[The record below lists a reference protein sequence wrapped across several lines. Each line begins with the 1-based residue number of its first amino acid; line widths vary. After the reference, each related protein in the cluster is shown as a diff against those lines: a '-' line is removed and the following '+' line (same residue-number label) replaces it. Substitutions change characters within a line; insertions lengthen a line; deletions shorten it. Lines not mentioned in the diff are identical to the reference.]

1 MQGVGASDMRPITI
15 TYETTPFA
23 PNTII
28 KKGEEYMKL
37 PKDMKLSPHARQ
49 RLIERKDVN
58 MKYNMNNIMR
68 SSVKWYGKD
77 DLIYDCA
84 LYRHCCYTTRK
95 SNQIG
100 YITDG
105 DIEIIYNKGTHVAIT
120 VLEVKDKFKPI
131 TQFIKP
137 ELLRLRE
144 IKKERRKMETELKIC
159 VDCGKEVEEVNTH
172 GVCVRCTR
180 RKANMKARGKAYI
193 RYLDLTDEEKWRID
207 RAIEGQTKRHE
218 KPVEPEPELT
228 VPDNDSYYSS
238 KANATEIEV
247 HPMMKPIQKAFN
259 PLSDQDSFI
268 RILRECGC
276 EIPDESLEDVLD
288 VLTNTDKL
296 KNIFM
301 VIAKSTSQQAM
312 LDLEQALNVVER
324 KLQHDW
330 EFNGFQ
336 EADDIKFKGFLTWRR
351 VLKGAIFFWKK
362 LYQTNTII
370 EMQRAWNAY
379 TQDPNDKILLAGD
392 RIDSTMKRF
401 QITTDSISTIFNTRR
416 PFTRVFYA
424 TDKNVAY
431 NMFKQWM
438 ADRNLH
444 EDPKK
449 TTIVELQND
458 GSEDPRGKEEK

>member
-1 MQGVGASDMRPITI
+1 
-15 TYETTPFA
+15 
-23 PNTII
+23 
-28 KKGEEYMKL
+28 MKL

-49 RLIERKDVN
+49 RLLERKDVD
-58 MKYNMNNIMR
+58 MKYNTSNIMR

-105 DIEIIYNKGTHVAIT
+105 DIEVIYNKGTHVAIT

-137 ELLRLRE
+137 EILRYME
-144 IKKERRKMETELKIC
+144 KKKERRKMKTETNQKIC
-159 VDCGKEVEEVNTH
+159 VDCGKEVEELNSH

-180 RKANMKARGKAYI
+180 RKSNMKARGKAYI
-193 RYLDLTDEEKWRID
+193 RYLDLSDEEKHRID
-207 RAIEGQTKRHE
+207 RAIEGQNKRYE
-218 KPVEPEPELT
+218 KPVEPELT
-228 VPDNDSYYSS
+228 VPDNNTYYSA
-238 KANATEIEV
+238 KANGGEV
-247 HPMMKPIQKAFN
+247 EQHPMMKPIVKKTLD
-259 PLSDQDSFI
+259 PLSDQDNFI
-268 RILRECGC
+268 RILREYGC

-288 VLTNTDKL
+288 VLVNTDKL
-296 KNIFM
+296 KDIFM
-301 VIAKSTSQQAM
+301 TIAKSNSQQAM
-312 LDLEQALNVVER
+312 LDLEQALSVVER

-336 EADDIKFKGFLTWRR
+336 EVDDIKFKGFLTWRR
-351 VLKGAIFFWKK
+351 ILKGAIFFWKK

-379 TQDPNDKILLAGD
+379 TQDPNDKILLAED
-392 RIDSTMKRF
+392 RKIDSTIKRY

-449 TTIVELQND
+449 TTIVELKND
-458 GSEDPRGKEEK
+458 DSKDPKGKEQR

>member
-1 MQGVGASDMRPITI
+1 M
-15 TYETTPFA
+15 E
-23 PNTII
+23 
-28 KKGEEYMKL
+28 L
-37 PKDMKLSPHARQ
+37 PKNMKLSPHARQ
-49 RLIERKDVN
+49 RLLERKDASKRYDVS
-58 MKYNMNNIMR
+58 NIMR
-68 SSVKWYGKD
+68 SNIAWYGKD

-84 LYRHCCYTTRK
+84 LYRHSCYVTRK

-105 DIEIIYNKGTHVAIT
+105 DIEVIYNKGTHVAIT
-120 VLEVKDKFKPI
+120 VLEMKDKFKPI

-137 ELLRLRE
+137 KKLKYEE
-144 IKKERRKMETELKIC
+144 MKKEHVRMKKETELKPKLC
-159 VDCGKEVEEVNTH
+159 TDCGKEVEEVNPD
-172 GVCVRCTR
+172 GVCVRCVR
-180 RKANMKARGKAYI
+180 RKANMKARGKTYV
-193 RYLDLTDEEKWRID
+193 RYLDLSDKEKLRID
-207 RAIEGQTKRHE
+207 RAIEGQNKSHKKST
-218 KPVEPEPELT
+218 EPEQELT
-228 VPDNDSYYSS
+228 VPNNNNYYSS
-238 KANATEIEV
+238 KANGNEV
-247 HPMMKPIQKAFN
+247 EKHPMMKPIKKSLDL
-259 PLSDQDSFI
+259 LSDQDNFVK
-268 RILRECGC
+268 ILRECGC

-288 VLTNTDKL
+288 VLVNTDKL
-296 KNIFM
+296 KDIFM
-301 VIAKSTSQQAM
+301 TIAKSNSQQAM

-330 EFNGFQ
+330 EYNGFR
-336 EADDIKFKGFLTWRR
+336 EVDDIKFKEFLTWRR
-351 VLKGAIFFWKK
+351 RLKGSIFFWKK

-401 QITTDSISTIFNTRR
+401 QITTDSISTIFHTRR

-424 TDKNVAY
+424 IDKDAAY

-458 GSEDPRGKEEK
+458 DGEKPRRKDV

>member
-1 MQGVGASDMRPITI
+1 
-15 TYETTPFA
+15 
-23 PNTII
+23 
-28 KKGEEYMKL
+28 
-37 PKDMKLSPHARQ
+37 
-49 RLIERKDVN
+49 
-58 MKYNMNNIMR
+58 
-68 SSVKWYGKD
+68 
-77 DLIYDCA
+77 
-84 LYRHCCYTTRK
+84 
-95 SNQIG
+95 
-100 YITDG
+100 
-105 DIEIIYNKGTHVAIT
+105 
-120 VLEVKDKFKPI
+120 
-131 TQFIKP
+131 
-137 ELLRLRE
+137 
-144 IKKERRKMETELKIC
+144 
-159 VDCGKEVEEVNTH
+159 
-172 GVCVRCTR
+172 
-180 RKANMKARGKAYI
+180 MKARGKAYI
-193 RYLDLTDEEKWRID
+193 RYLDLSDEEKWRID
-207 RAIEGQTKRHE
+207 RAIEGQNKRHE

-238 KANATEIEV
+238 KANGGEV
-247 HPMMKPIQKAFN
+247 EQHPMMKPIKKALDL
-259 PLSDQDSFI
+259 LSDQDSFI

-288 VLTNTDKL
+288 VLVNTDKL
-296 KNIFM
+296 KDIFM
-301 VIAKSTSQQAM
+301 TIAKSNSQQAM

-330 EFNGFQ
+330 EYNGFQ

-424 TDKNVAY
+424 TDKDVAY

-458 GSEDPRGKEEK
+458 GSEDGREK

>member
-1 MQGVGASDMRPITI
+1 MA
-15 TYETTPFA
+15 
-23 PNTII
+23 
-28 KKGEEYMKL
+28 KL

-49 RLIERKDVN
+49 RLLERKDVDI
-58 MKYNMNNIMR
+58 KYNTNNIMR

-77 DLIYDCA
+77 DLIHDCA

-105 DIEIIYNKGTHVAIT
+105 DIEVIYNKSTHVAIT

-137 ELLRLRE
+137 ELLKQRE
-144 IKKERRKMETELKIC
+144 LKKERKKMETELKPIVC
-159 VDCGKEVEEVNTH
+159 TDCGKEEKVNSN
-172 GVCVRCTR
+172 GICIRCAR
-180 RKANMKARGKAYI
+180 RKANMKSRGREYI
-193 RYLDLTDEEKWRID
+193 RYLDLPEEEKARID
-207 RAIEGQTKRHE
+207 RAIEGQAKRHE
-218 KPVEPEPELT
+218 KLEEPEPELT
-228 VPDNDSYYSS
+228 VPSNEGYYSS
-238 KANATEIEV
+238 KANGEEVAV
-247 HPMMKPIQKAFN
+247 HPMMKPIKNAFD
-259 PLSDQDSFI
+259 PLSDQGGFI
-268 RILRECGC
+268 KILRECGC
-276 EIPDESLEDVLD
+276 EIPEESLEDVLD
-288 VLTNTDKL
+288 VLMNTDKL

-336 EADDIKFKGFLTWRR
+336 ETDDIKFKSFLTWRR

-379 TQDPNDKILLAGD
+379 TQDPNDKILLVGD
-392 RIDSTMKRF
+392 RIDSMMKRF
-401 QITTDSISTIFNTRR
+401 QITTESISTIFNTKR

-424 TDKNVAY
+424 TDKDVAY

-449 TTIVELQND
+449 TTIIELKDD
-458 GSEDPRGKEEK
+458 GSEDGRK

>member
-1 MQGVGASDMRPITI
+1 
-15 TYETTPFA
+15 
-23 PNTII
+23 
-28 KKGEEYMKL
+28 MKL

-49 RLIERKDVN
+49 RLLERKDVD
-58 MKYNMNNIMR
+58 MKYNTSNIMR

-77 DLIYDCA
+77 DLIHDCA

-105 DIEIIYNKGTHVAIT
+105 DIEVIYNKGTHVAIT

-137 ELLRLRE
+137 EILKYRE
-144 IKKERRKMETELKIC
+144 MKKERRKMETETNQKIC
-159 VDCGKEVEEVNTH
+159 ADCGKEVEKLNSH
-172 GVCVRCTR
+172 GVCARCAR
-180 RKANMKARGKAYI
+180 RKSNMKARGKEYV
-193 RYLDLTDEEKWRID
+193 RYLDLSDEEKWRID
-207 RAIEGQTKRHE
+207 RAIEVQNKIHE

-228 VPDNDSYYSS
+228 VPDNNTYYSS
-238 KANATEIEV
+238 KANGSEV
-247 HPMMKPIQKAFN
+247 EQHPMMKPVKKALD
-259 PLSDQDSFI
+259 PLSDQDSFV

-276 EIPDESLEDVLD
+276 EIPEESLEDVLD
-288 VLTNTDKL
+288 VLVNTDKL
-296 KNIFM
+296 KDIFM
-301 VIAKSTSQQAM
+301 TIAKSNSQQAM
-312 LDLEQALNVVER
+312 LDLEQALNAVER

-330 EFNGFQ
+330 EYNGFQ
-336 EADDIKFKGFLTWRR
+336 EADDIKFKSFLTWRR

-392 RIDSTMKRF
+392 RIDSTLKRY
-401 QITTDSISTIFNTRR
+401 QITTESVSTIFNTRR

-424 TDKNVAY
+424 EDEEDAHDMLVKW
-431 NMFKQWM
+431 F
-438 ADRNLH
+438 ADRQLYEN
-444 EDPKK
+444 KAK
-449 TTIVELQND
+449 TIITELKSD
-458 GSEDPRGKEEK
+458 GGSAYEVKVK

>member
-1 MQGVGASDMRPITI
+1 M
-15 TYETTPFA
+15 E
-23 PNTII
+23 
-28 KKGEEYMKL
+28 L
-37 PKDMKLSPHARQ
+37 PKNMKLSPHARQ
-49 RLIERKDVN
+49 RLLERKDASKRYDVS
-58 MKYNMNNIMR
+58 NIMR
-68 SSVKWYGKD
+68 SNIAWYGKD

-84 LYRHCCYTTRK
+84 LYRHSCYVTRK

-105 DIEIIYNKGTHVAIT
+105 DIEVIYNKGTHVAIT
-120 VLEVKDKFKPI
+120 VLEMKDKFNPI

-137 ELLRLRE
+137 KKLKYEE
-144 IKKERRKMETELKIC
+144 MKKEHVRMKKETELKPKLC
-159 VDCGKEVEEVNTH
+159 TDCGKEVEEVNPD
-172 GVCVRCTR
+172 GVCVRCVR
-180 RKANMKARGKAYI
+180 RKANMKARGKTYV
-193 RYLDLTDEEKWRID
+193 RYLDLSDKEKLRID
-207 RAIEGQTKRHE
+207 RAIEGQNKSHK
-218 KPVEPEPELT
+218 KPTEPEQELT
-228 VPDNDSYYSS
+228 VPNNNNYYSS
-238 KANATEIEV
+238 KANGNEV
-247 HPMMKPIQKAFN
+247 EKHPMMKPIKKSLDL
-259 PLSDQDSFI
+259 LSDQDNFVK
-268 RILRECGC
+268 ILRECGC

-288 VLTNTDKL
+288 VLVNTDKL
-296 KNIFM
+296 KDIFM
-301 VIAKSTSQQAM
+301 TIAKSNSQQAM

-330 EFNGFQ
+330 EYNGFR
-336 EADDIKFKGFLTWRR
+336 EVDDIKFKEFLTWRR
-351 VLKGAIFFWKK
+351 RLKGSIFFWKK

-401 QITTDSISTIFNTRR
+401 QITTDSISSIFHTRR

-424 TDKNVAY
+424 IDKDAAY
-431 NMFKQWM
+431 NMFKHWM

-458 GSEDPRGKEEK
+458 DGEKPRRKDV

>member
-1 MQGVGASDMRPITI
+1 MA
-15 TYETTPFA
+15 
-23 PNTII
+23 
-28 KKGEEYMKL
+28 KL
-37 PKDMKLSPHARQ
+37 PKDIKLSPHARE
-49 RLIERKDVN
+49 RLEQRKDMN
-58 MKYNMNNIMR
+58 MKYNTQNIMR

-77 DLIYDCA
+77 DLIHDCA
-84 LYRHCCYTTRK
+84 LYRHCCYTTRQ
-95 SNQIG
+95 SNQVG

-105 DIEIIYNKGTHVAIT
+105 DIEVIYNKGTHVAIT
-120 VLEVKDKFKPI
+120 VLEVKNKFKPI

-137 ELLRLRE
+137 EILKLKYRE
-144 IKKERRKMETELKIC
+144 KKKEQIKMKKETELKPIC
-159 VDCGKEVEEVNTH
+159 TDCGKEVEVNSS
-172 GVCVRCTR
+172 GICVRCAR
-180 RKANMKARGKAYI
+180 RKVNMKARGKEYV
-193 RYLDLTDEEKWRID
+193 RYLDLSEKEQWRID
-207 RAIEGQTKRHE
+207 RAIEGQMKRHE
-218 KPVEPEPELT
+218 KPEEPEPELT
-228 VPDNDSYYSS
+228 VPDNENYYAS
-238 KANATEIEV
+238 KANQTETPV
-247 HPMMKPIQKAFN
+247 HPMMKPVVQLEKVFD
-259 PLSDQDSFI
+259 PLSDQNSFI
-268 RILRECGC
+268 KILRDCGC
-276 EIPDESLEDVLD
+276 EIPEESLEDVLD
-288 VLTNTDKL
+288 VLVNTDKL
-296 KNIFM
+296 KDIFM
-301 VIAKSTSQQAM
+301 TIAKSDSQQAM

-330 EFNGFQ
+330 EYNGFQ
-336 EADDIKFKGFLTWRR
+336 EVDDIKFKGFLTWRR

-424 TDKNVAY
+424 TDKDVAY

-449 TTIVELQND
+449 TTIVELKND
-458 GSEDPRGKEEK
+458 GSEDPRGKEER

>member
-1 MQGVGASDMRPITI
+1 M
-15 TYETTPFA
+15 
-23 PNTII
+23 N
-28 KKGEEYMKL
+28 L
-37 PKDMKLSPHARQ
+37 PKEMKLSPHARQ
-49 RLIERKDVN
+49 RLLERKDADT
-58 MKYNMNNIMR
+58 KYNIHNIMR
-68 SSVKWYGKD
+68 SSIKWYGKD
-77 DLIYDCA
+77 DLILDCA

-105 DIEIIYNKGTHVAIT
+105 DIEVIYNKGTHVAIT
-120 VLEVKDKFKPI
+120 ILEVKDKFKPI

-137 ELLRLRE
+137 KLLKCE
-144 IKKERRKMETELKIC
+144 NEKEKRKMETELKPTLC
-159 VDCGKEVEEVNTH
+159 ADCGKEAKINSAGICEK
-172 GVCVRCTR
+172 CAR
-180 RKANMKARGKAYI
+180 RKANMKSRGREYI
-193 RYLDLTDEEKWRID
+193 RYLDLSEEDRLKID
-207 RAIEGQTKRHE
+207 KAIISQNKRHQ

-228 VPDNDSYYSS
+228 VPDNDNYYSS
-238 KANATEIEV
+238 KANGDEV
-247 HPMMKPIQKAFN
+247 EQRPMIKPIKKASD
-259 PLSDQDSFI
+259 PLSDQNSFI
-268 RILRECGC
+268 NILRECGC

-288 VLTNTDKL
+288 ILVNTDKL
-296 KNIFM
+296 KDIFM
-301 VIAKSTSQQAM
+301 TIAKSNNQQAM
-312 LDLEQALNVVER
+312 LDLEQALNVGER
-324 KLQHDW
+324 KLQHNW
-330 EFNGFQ
+330 EYNGFQ
-336 EADDIKFKGFLTWRR
+336 EADDIKFKEFLTWRR

-424 TDKNVAY
+424 TDKDHAY
-431 NMFKQWM
+431 NTFKQWM

-449 TTIVELQND
+449 TTIVELKND
-458 GSEDPRGKEEK
+458 NSIDARKKEEEE

>member
-1 MQGVGASDMRPITI
+1 M
-15 TYETTPFA
+15 E
-23 PNTII
+23 
-28 KKGEEYMKL
+28 L
-37 PKDMKLSPHARQ
+37 PKNMKLSPHARQ
-49 RLIERKDVN
+49 RLLERKDASKRYDVS
-58 MKYNMNNIMR
+58 NIMR
-68 SSVKWYGKD
+68 SNIAWYGKD

-84 LYRHCCYTTRK
+84 LYRHSCYVTRK

-105 DIEIIYNKGTHVAIT
+105 DIEVIYNKGTHVAIT
-120 VLEVKDKFKPI
+120 VLEMKDKFKPI

-137 ELLRLRE
+137 KKLKYEE
-144 IKKERRKMETELKIC
+144 MKKEHVRMKKETELKPKLC
-159 VDCGKEVEEVNTH
+159 TDCGKEVEEVNPD
-172 GVCVRCTR
+172 GVCVRCVR
-180 RKANMKARGKAYI
+180 RKANMKARGKTYV
-193 RYLDLTDEEKWRID
+193 RYLDLSDKEKLRID
-207 RAIEGQTKRHE
+207 RAIEGQNKSHK
-218 KPVEPEPELT
+218 KPTEPEQELT
-228 VPDNDSYYSS
+228 VPNNNNYYSS
-238 KANATEIEV
+238 KANGNEV
-247 HPMMKPIQKAFN
+247 EKHPMMKPIKKSLDL
-259 PLSDQDSFI
+259 LSDQDNFVK
-268 RILRECGC
+268 ILRECGC

-288 VLTNTDKL
+288 VLVNTDKL
-296 KNIFM
+296 KDIFM
-301 VIAKSTSQQAM
+301 TIAKSNSQQAM

-330 EFNGFQ
+330 EYNGFR
-336 EADDIKFKGFLTWRR
+336 EVDDIKFKEFLTWRR
-351 VLKGAIFFWKK
+351 RLKGSIFFWKK

-401 QITTDSISTIFNTRR
+401 QITTDSISSIFHTRR

-424 TDKNVAY
+424 IDKDAAY
-431 NMFKQWM
+431 NMFKHWM

-458 GSEDPRGKEEK
+458 DGEKPRRKDV